1 MPNIF
6 DRALFKT
13 PKFSIFD
20 QSESNKLTMPIGR
33 NVPVYY
39 QELYAG
45 DEIDINLAQ
54 LTRFMPMLAP
64 VMHRFAVDFIPAF
77 VPFRLLQENGGDW
90 FNAEDFFNP
99 ATEDS
104 SRPAIPMVSPLQL
117 YEGIEKILGSVWDYL
132 RYPTFSW
139 LLQRLQQDKY
149 DIYVV
154 DDSTG
159 TQTTTK
165 ATYSELFVRAI
176 PSWSGNVDA
185 NVIIESSN
193 PQIVA
198 TITKLHAWLI
208 SKFIAVDG
216 SNHASEWSTEEEFWS
231 VVFKVLGWKQDQ
243 AVTEYINYLHL
254 ELVKA
259 FVGAST
265 YPQSSTKS
273 LSLLPWLC
281 YRQLM
286 NDWFK
291 NTNIQDVDSD
301 IQHVYNVLD
310 GYLLLSGSFYNY
322 MADAEQIG
330 DLYSGLNSANQAYV
344 GDCDK
349 ALWQS
354 DYFTS
359 AFNNPQ
365 AAQFSVPIP
374 VNGTI
379 PDLRTASRIQKSLE
393 KTLYAGK
400 RLIDNIFVHRG
411 VRSSDARM
419 HRCEILGHKVFNLK
433 VDDVLQTSQ
442 SSIDSSLADFAGY
455 GAVAGGDHLC
465 HYRAEE
471 GGLIMVICRVRPRI
485 EYIEATPKFVLKSDF
500 YDFENPDF
508 DNVGMQPVLLNEIQY
523 QGFGLTRVFGW
534 QRKYADYM
542 YGLDHC
548 HADFKSNMDYW
559 HAARMI
565 DTQPALNEEFISMD
579 PEKDGYNRIFAVPG
593 NERPV
598 AMYIRFD
605 VKVSRPLS
613 RYVHFS
619 F

>member
-20 QSESNKLTMPIGR
+20 QSESNKLTMPIGQ

-77 VPFRLLQENGGDW
+77 VPFRLLQENGGNW

-99 ATEDS
+99 ATTDAD
-104 SRPAIPMVSPLQL
+104 RPAVPMVSPMQL
-117 YEGIEKILGSVWDYL
+117 YFGIHKILGSVWDYL
-132 RYPTFSW
+132 RYPTYAW
-139 LLQRLQQDKY
+139 ILQRLQNDKY
-149 DIYVV
+149 EMFVV
-154 DDSTG
+154 DDETSAITDIR
-159 TQTTTK
+159 
-165 ATYSELFVRAI
+165 AYYSDLFIRAN
-176 PSWSGNVDA
+176 PRFEGNVEVR
-185 NVIIESSN
+185 VIIEDSE
-193 PQIVA
+193 PQIIAQVF
-198 TITKLHAWLI
+198 TLYAWII
-208 SKFIAVDG
+208 SKFVDLDG
-216 SNHASEWSTEEEFWS
+216 SNHAGEYSNDEEFWQLTY
-231 VVFKVLGWKQDQ
+231 KLLGWKQDQ
-243 AVTEYINYLHL
+243 AVTNYINYLHL
-254 ELVKA
+254 SLVTA
-259 FVGAST
+259 FVGANT
-265 YPQSSTKS
+265 YPQATTKS

-301 IQHVYNVLD
+301 ISAVSD
-310 GYLLLSGSFYNY
+310 LLVSLANGGVFSGSAYDVNASFQDDDMYWGNC
-322 MADAEQIG
+322 DA
-330 DLYSGLNSANQAYV
+330 
-344 GDCDK
+344 

-365 AAQFSVPIP
+365 AADASVPIP

-471 GGLIMVICRVRPRI
+471 GGLVMVICRVRPRV
-485 EYIEATPKFVLKSDF
+485 EYLEATPKFILKSDF

-508 DNVGMQPVLLNEIQY
+508 DNVGMQPVLINEIQY
-523 QGFGLTRVFGW
+523 QGFGLQRVFGW

-542 YGLDHC
+542 FGLDHC

>member
-20 QSESNKLTMPIGR
+20 QSESNKLTMPIGQ

-99 ATEDS
+99 ATPDAD
-104 SRPAIPMVSPLQL
+104 RPAIPMVSPMQL
-117 YEGIEKILGSVWDYL
+117 YDGIHKILGSVWDYL

-139 LLQRLQQDKY
+139 LLQRLQNDKY
-149 DIYVV
+149 LIYYGNSESNKVSYQTLVTWPTGNDHSPYTVV
-154 DDSTG
+154 
-159 TQTTTK
+159 
-165 ATYSELFVRAI
+165 
-176 PSWSGNVDA
+176 
-185 NVIIESSN
+185 IESSS
-193 PQIVA
+193 PQITASVKSMYYYFFTKMLTQGTIPSGA
-198 TITKLHAWLI
+198 TF
-208 SKFIAVDG
+208 S
-216 SNHASEWSTEEEFWS
+216 SESEFWDLIYVS
-231 VVFKVLGWKQDQ
+231 LGIKYDQ

-254 ELVKA
+254 TLVKA
-259 FVGAST
+259 FVTASD
-265 YPQSSTKS
+265 YPQSETKS

-291 NTNIQDVDSD
+291 NTNIQDVDGDVSD
-301 IQHVYNVLD
+301 VAS
-310 GYLLLSGSFYNY
+310 LLSDLASSDSILSSGAYSDNISFF
-322 MADAEQIG
+322 MDG
-330 DLYSGLNSANQAYV
+330 DYI
-344 GDCDK
+344 GDCDA

-365 AAQFSVPIP
+365 AADASVPIP

-419 HRCEILGHKVFNLK
+419 HRCEILGHKVFNLR
-433 VDDVLQTSQ
+433 VDDVLQTSA
-442 SSIDSSLADFAGY
+442 SDINSSLADFAGY

-471 GGLIMVICRVRPRI
+471 GGLVMVICRVRPRV
-485 EYIEATPKFVLKSDF
+485 EYLEATPKFLLKSDF

-508 DNVGMQPVLLNEIQY
+508 DNVGMQPVLINEIQY
-523 QGFGLTRVFGW
+523 QGFGLSRVFGW

-542 YGLDHC
+542 FGLDHC